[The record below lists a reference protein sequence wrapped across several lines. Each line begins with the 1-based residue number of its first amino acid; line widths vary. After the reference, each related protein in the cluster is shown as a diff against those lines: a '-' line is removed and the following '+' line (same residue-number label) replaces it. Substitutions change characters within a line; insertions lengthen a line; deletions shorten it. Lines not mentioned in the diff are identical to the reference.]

1 MNSTTTLEQ
10 ILTEARHRIEVSD
23 PELAEARTRRSALAS
38 ALQAEFP
45 GARTYLNGSIAHGDA
60 LTPLTDVDLGVVVPD
75 PVNAYGPGRQGPK
88 QLKDRAAKAIRTR
101 LKEDYGDRAVEVE
114 GRKRSILVRF
124 RDPVAPGQPDFTAD
138 VIVAIDNPDA
148 RGLYIPRF
156 QSWDRAH
163 PERHTELVLTANRT
177 AKSTFARVV
186 RLIKHWNRRNSKPLC
201 SWNIKALA
209 LDCITTPTA
218 LLPAVREWFRCAIE
232 QLSISETPDPAR
244 VAKNPIKLNEKMTRT
259 EVVRRLSRALERLDR
274 AVQLEKAGYPVLAH
288 DELAKFFNDPDML
301 PAPDS
306 AAVRHEEARRITDQK
321 KKDTQVY
328 GAPALLTGTG
338 VAAGTERSNVRS
350 WGI

>member
-1 MNSTTTLEQ
+1 M
-10 ILTEARHRIEVSD
+10 
-23 PELAEARTRRSALAS
+23 
-38 ALQAEFP
+38 
-45 GARTYLNGSIAHGDA
+45 
-60 LTPLTDVDLGVVVPD
+60 
-75 PVNAYGPGRQGPK
+75 
-88 QLKDRAAKAIRTR
+88 
-101 LKEDYGDRAVEVE
+101 
-114 GRKRSILVRF
+114 
-124 RDPVAPGQPDFTAD
+124 
-138 VIVAIDNPDA
+138 
-148 RGLYIPRF
+148 
-156 QSWDRAH
+156 
-163 PERHTELVLTANRT
+163 
-177 AKSTFARVV
+177 V

-218 LLPAVREWFRCAIE
+218 LLPAVREWFRCATE
-232 QLSISETPDPAR
+232 QLSISETSDPAR